1 MDILTLKL
9 KIKLGC
15 NQCDKCCIYRGDIRL
30 TPINVCKISKFLK
43 ISIKEF
49 IEKYTDRLEGNN
61 LELVLKTR
69 GIEKECILFDKSIP
83 GCYIHKVKPM
93 QCVMFPLVPEN
104 LKRDYFYDSGQCVFK
119 DAKEITVNEWL
130 NSNNK
135 SYKKNKSIC
144 MEWISFLEW
153 SQEKIKNYSENE
165 IDELYKILFENYNL
179 KNLNLKY
186 QMFRNM
192 RKVERMILEKD
203 NKKIL

>member
-1 MDILTLKL
+1 
-9 KIKLGC
+9 
-15 NQCDKCCIYRGDIRL
+15 
-30 TPINVCKISKFLK
+30 
-43 ISIKEF
+43 
-49 IEKYTDRLEGNN
+49 
-61 LELVLKTR
+61 
-69 GIEKECILFDKSIP
+69 
-83 GCYIHKVKPM
+83 
-93 QCVMFPLVPEN
+93 
-104 LKRDYFYDSGQCVFK
+104 
-119 DAKEITVNEWL
+119 
-130 NSNNK
+130 
-135 SYKKNKSIC
+135 